1 MYLKDENLAW
11 IATAGEKPLYLY
23 PEMASRHG
31 LIAGATGTGKTVTIK
46 VMAEAFSNMGTAV
59 FMADV
64 KGDVSGMVVPGDKE
78 GISKFLDKCLVP
90 KDSFECKPFP
100 TRFFDVYGE
109 KGMNVRASVSSFG
122 PELLARLLELS
133 DVQREVLNI
142 AFKIA
147 DEKGWL
153 LIDLKDLKSMLTY
166 VSDNA
171 KEIRSTY
178 GNVSP
183 QSIGAIQRALLRL
196 SDAGGDIFFGE
207 PELDIYDW
215 LATNESGQGFINIL
229 ECDKLVQSP
238 LLYSTFLL
246 FMLSEIYEKLPE
258 AGDLEKPKMVFFFD
272 EAHLLFED
280 APKAL
285 IQKVEQV
292 VRLIR
297 SKGVGVYFIS
307 QKPSDIPENVLAQ
320 LGNKIQHALRAY
332 TPLELKAVK
341 AAAQSFRVNPSFD
354 TFEVITQLGTG
365 QALVSFL
372 DEEGIPQIV
381 EQARILPPQ
390 SSMNKAEDYLV
401 KNNIIAC
408 PLYSKY
414 AVAVD
419 RESAYEILNETPANS
434 ATENEAKALDNIWDC
449 SCGKKGNKGNF
460 CTDCGTKRPSANVKN
475 SDSDVKVLT
484 NEQFE
489 AEKQKAVNEA
499 LKEQEKALKEQ
510 AKKEAQ
516 MKKEIERDL
525 KRSYSG
531 TSTRTR
537 KTQSGAEKI
546 LTKTV
551 NSATNTIGREI
562 GKKISRGILGS
573 IKNMF

>member
-1 MYLKDENLAW
+1 MYLKNENLAW

-23 PEMASRHG
+23 PKMASRHG

-90 KDSFECKPFP
+90 KDSFECTAFP

-122 PELLARLLELS
+122 PELLARLLELT

-142 AFKIA
+142 AFRIA

-183 QSIGAIQRALLRL
+183 QTVGAIQRALLRL

-229 ECDKLVQSP
+229 ECAKLVSSP

-285 IQKVEQV
+285 VQKVEQV

-307 QKPSDIPENVLAQ
+307 QKPSDIPEDVLAQ

-381 EQARILPPQ
+381 EHARILPPQ
-390 SSMNKAEDYLV
+390 SSMNMAEEYLI

-414 AVAVD
+414 AVSVD
-419 RESAYEILNETPANS
+419 RESAYEILNETPDTLSDNAS
-434 ATENEAKALDNIWDC
+434 ENAEREDNTWDC
-449 SCGKKGNKGNF
+449 VCGKKGNKGNF
-460 CTDCGTKRPSANVKN
+460 CTECGAKRPPANTANNVN
-475 SDSDVKVLT
+475 NVKVLT
-484 NEQFE
+484 HEQLE
-489 AEKQKAVNEA
+489 EEKRKAVNEA
-499 LKEQEKALKEQ
+499 LKEHEKALKEQ
-510 AKKEAQ
+510 AKKEAA
-516 MKKEIERDL
+516 MKKE
-525 KRSYSG
+525 
-531 TSTRTR
+531 
-537 KTQSGAEKI
+537 AEKI

-573 IKNMF
+573 IQNMF

>member
-1 MYLKDENLAW
+1 MYLKNENLAW

-23 PEMASRHG
+23 PKMASRHG

-90 KDSFECKPFP
+90 KDSFECTAFP

-122 PELLARLLELS
+122 PELLARLLELT

-142 AFKIA
+142 AFRIA

-183 QSIGAIQRALLRL
+183 QTVGAIQRALLRL

-215 LATNESGQGFINIL
+215 LATNESGKGFINIL
-229 ECDKLVQSP
+229 ECAKLVSSP

-285 IQKVEQV
+285 VQKVEQV

-307 QKPSDIPENVLAQ
+307 QKPSDIPEDVLAQ

-341 AAAQSFRVNPSFD
+341 AAAQSFRANPSFD

-381 EQARILPPQ
+381 EHARILPPQ
-390 SSMNKAEDYLV
+390 SSMNMAEEYLI

-414 AVAVD
+414 AVSVD
-419 RESAYEILNETPANS
+419 RESAYEILNDSPDTLSDNAS
-434 ATENEAKALDNIWDC
+434 ENGEREDNTWDC
-449 SCGKKGNKGNF
+449 VCGKKGNKGNF
-460 CTDCGTKRPSANVKN
+460 CTECGAKRPPANTAN
-475 SDSDVKVLT
+475 NVKVLT
-484 NEQFE
+484 HEQLE
-489 AEKQKAVNEA
+489 EEKRKAVNEA
-499 LKEQEKALKEQ
+499 LKEHEKALKEQ
-510 AKKEAQ
+510 AKKEAA
-516 MKKEIERDL
+516 MKKE
-525 KRSYSG
+525 
-531 TSTRTR
+531 
-537 KTQSGAEKI
+537 AEKI

-573 IKNMF
+573 IQNMF

>member
-1 MYLKDENLAW
+1 MYLKNENLAW

-23 PEMASRHG
+23 PKMASRHG

-90 KDSFECKPFP
+90 KDSFECTAFP

-122 PELLARLLELS
+122 PELLARLLELT

-142 AFKIA
+142 AFRIA

-183 QSIGAIQRALLRL
+183 QTVGAIQRALLRL

-215 LATNESGQGFINIL
+215 LATNESGKGFINIL
-229 ECDKLVQSP
+229 ECAKLVSSP

-285 IQKVEQV
+285 VQKVEQV

-307 QKPSDIPENVLAQ
+307 QKPSDIPEDVLAQ

-341 AAAQSFRVNPSFD
+341 AAAQSFRANPSFD

-381 EQARILPPQ
+381 EHARILPPQ
-390 SSMNKAEDYLV
+390 SSMNMAEEYLI

-414 AVAVD
+414 AVSVD
-419 RESAYEILNETPANS
+419 RESAYEILNDTPDTLSDNTS
-434 ATENEAKALDNIWDC
+434 ENAEREDNTWDC
-449 SCGKKGNKGNF
+449 VCGKKGNKGNF
-460 CTDCGTKRPSANVKN
+460 CTDCGAKRPPANTANNVN
-475 SDSDVKVLT
+475 NVKVLT
-484 NEQFE
+484 HEQLE

-510 AKKEAQ
+510 AKKEAA
-516 MKKEIERDL
+516 MKKE
-525 KRSYSG
+525 
-531 TSTRTR
+531 
-537 KTQSGAEKI
+537 AEKI

-573 IKNMF
+573 IQNMF

>member
-1 MYLKDENLAW
+1 MYLKNENLAW

-23 PEMASRHG
+23 PKMASRHG

-90 KDSFECKPFP
+90 KDSFECTAFP

-122 PELLARLLELS
+122 PELLARLLELT

-142 AFKIA
+142 AFRIA

-183 QSIGAIQRALLRL
+183 QTVGAIQRALLRL

-215 LATNESGQGFINIL
+215 LATNESGKGFINIL
-229 ECDKLVQSP
+229 ECAKLVSSP

-285 IQKVEQV
+285 VQKVEQV

-307 QKPSDIPENVLAQ
+307 QKPSDIPEDVLAQ

-341 AAAQSFRVNPSFD
+341 AAAQSFRANPSFD

-381 EQARILPPQ
+381 EHARILPPQ
-390 SSMNKAEDYLV
+390 SSMNMAEEYLI
-401 KNNIIAC
+401 KNNMIAC

-414 AVAVD
+414 AVSVD
-419 RESAYEILNETPANS
+419 RESAYEILNDTPDTLSDNTS
-434 ATENEAKALDNIWDC
+434 ENAEREDNTWDC
-449 SCGKKGNKGNF
+449 VCGKKGNKGNF
-460 CTDCGTKRPSANVKN
+460 CTECGAKRPPANTANNVN
-475 SDSDVKVLT
+475 NVKVLT
-484 NEQFE
+484 HEQLE
-489 AEKQKAVNEA
+489 EEKRKAVNEA

-510 AKKEAQ
+510 AKKEAA
-516 MKKEIERDL
+516 MKKE
-525 KRSYSG
+525 
-531 TSTRTR
+531 
-537 KTQSGAEKI
+537 AEKI

-573 IKNMF
+573 IQNMF

>member
-1 MYLKDENLAW
+1 MYLKNENLAW

-23 PEMASRHG
+23 PKMASRHG

-90 KDSFECKPFP
+90 KDSFECTAFP

-122 PELLARLLELS
+122 PELLARLLELT

-142 AFKIA
+142 AFRIA

-183 QSIGAIQRALLRL
+183 QTVGAIQRALLRL

-215 LATNESGQGFINIL
+215 LATNESGKGFINIL
-229 ECDKLVQSP
+229 ECAKLVSSP

-285 IQKVEQV
+285 VQKVEQV

-307 QKPSDIPENVLAQ
+307 QKPSDIPEDVLAQ

-341 AAAQSFRVNPSFD
+341 AAAQSFRANPSFD

-381 EQARILPPQ
+381 EHARILPPQ
-390 SSMNKAEDYLV
+390 SSMNMAEEYLI

-414 AVAVD
+414 AVSVD
-419 RESAYEILNETPANS
+419 RESAYEILNDTPDTLSDNAS
-434 ATENEAKALDNIWDC
+434 ENAEREDNTWDC
-449 SCGKKGNKGNF
+449 VCGKKGNKGNF
-460 CTDCGTKRPSANVKN
+460 CTDCGAKRPSANTANNVN
-475 SDSDVKVLT
+475 NVKVLT
-484 NEQFE
+484 HEQLE
-489 AEKQKAVNEA
+489 EEKRKAVNEA
-499 LKEQEKALKEQ
+499 LKEHEKALKEQ
-510 AKKEAQ
+510 AKKEAA
-516 MKKEIERDL
+516 MKKE
-525 KRSYSG
+525 
-531 TSTRTR
+531 
-537 KTQSGAEKI
+537 AEKI

-573 IKNMF
+573 IQNMF

>member
-1 MYLKDENLAW
+1 MYLKNENLAW

-23 PEMASRHG
+23 PKMASRHG

-90 KDSFECKPFP
+90 KDSFECTAFP

-122 PELLARLLELS
+122 PELLARLLELT

-142 AFKIA
+142 AFRIA

-183 QSIGAIQRALLRL
+183 QTVGAIQRALLRL

-215 LATNESGQGFINIL
+215 LATNESGKGFINIL
-229 ECDKLVQSP
+229 ECAKLVSSP

-285 IQKVEQV
+285 VQKVEQV

-307 QKPSDIPENVLAQ
+307 QKPSDIPEDVLAQ

-381 EQARILPPQ
+381 EHARILPPQ
-390 SSMNKAEDYLV
+390 SSMNMAEEYLI
-401 KNNIIAC
+401 KNNMIAC

-414 AVAVD
+414 AVSVD
-419 RESAYEILNETPANS
+419 RESAYEILNETPDTLSDNAS
-434 ATENEAKALDNIWDC
+434 ENAEREDNTWDC
-449 SCGKKGNKGNF
+449 VCGKKGNKGNF
-460 CTDCGTKRPSANVKN
+460 CTECGAKRPSANTAN
-475 SDSDVKVLT
+475 NVKVLT
-484 NEQFE
+484 HEQLE
-489 AEKQKAVNEA
+489 EEKKKAVNEA
-499 LKEQEKALKEQ
+499 LKEHEKALKEQ
-510 AKKEAQ
+510 AKKEAA
-516 MKKEIERDL
+516 MKKE
-525 KRSYSG
+525 
-531 TSTRTR
+531 
-537 KTQSGAEKI
+537 AEKI

-573 IKNMF
+573 IQNMF

>member
-1 MYLKDENLAW
+1 MYLKNENLAW

-23 PEMASRHG
+23 PKIASRHG

-90 KDSFECKPFP
+90 KDSFECTAFP

-122 PELLARLLELS
+122 PELLARLLELT

-142 AFKIA
+142 AFRIA

-183 QSIGAIQRALLRL
+183 QTVGAIQRALLRL

-229 ECDKLVQSP
+229 ECAKLVSSP

-285 IQKVEQV
+285 VQKVEQV

-307 QKPSDIPENVLAQ
+307 QKPSDIPEDVLAQ

-381 EQARILPPQ
+381 EHARILPPQ
-390 SSMNKAEDYLV
+390 SSMNMAEEYLI

-414 AVAVD
+414 AVSVD
-419 RESAYEILNETPANS
+419 RESAYEILNDTPDTLSDNAPEN
-434 ATENEAKALDNIWDC
+434 AVTEDNTWDC
-449 SCGKKGNKGNF
+449 VCGKKDNKGNF
-460 CTDCGTKRPSANVKN
+460 CTDCGAKRPSANTANNVNNVKI
-475 SDSDVKVLT
+475 LT
-484 NEQFE
+484 YEQLE
-489 AEKQKAVNEA
+489 EEKRKAVNEA
-499 LKEQEKALKEQ
+499 LKEHEKALKEQ
-510 AKKEAQ
+510 AKKEAA
-516 MKKEIERDL
+516 MKKE
-525 KRSYSG
+525 
-531 TSTRTR
+531 
-537 KTQSGAEKI
+537 AEKI

-573 IKNMF
+573 IQNMF

>member
-1 MYLKDENLAW
+1 MYLKNENLAW

-23 PEMASRHG
+23 PKMASRHG

-90 KDSFECKPFP
+90 KDSFECTAFP

-122 PELLARLLELS
+122 PELLARLLELT

-142 AFKIA
+142 AFRIA

-183 QSIGAIQRALLRL
+183 QTVGAIQRALLRL

-215 LATNESGQGFINIL
+215 LATNESGKGFINIL
-229 ECDKLVQSP
+229 ECAKLVSSP

-285 IQKVEQV
+285 VQKVEQV

-307 QKPSDIPENVLAQ
+307 QKPSDIPEDVLAQ

-341 AAAQSFRVNPSFD
+341 AAAQSFRANPSFD

-381 EQARILPPQ
+381 EHARILPPQ
-390 SSMNKAEDYLV
+390 SSMNMAEEYLI

-414 AVAVD
+414 AVSVD
-419 RESAYEILNETPANS
+419 RESAYEILNDTPDTLSDNTS
-434 ATENEAKALDNIWDC
+434 ENAEREDNTWDC
-449 SCGKKGNKGNF
+449 VCGKKGNKGNF
-460 CTDCGTKRPSANVKN
+460 CTDCGAKRPPANTANNVN
-475 SDSDVKVLT
+475 NVKVLT
-484 NEQFE
+484 HEQLE
-489 AEKQKAVNEA
+489 EEKRKAVNEA
-499 LKEQEKALKEQ
+499 LKEHEKALKEQ
-510 AKKEAQ
+510 AKKEAA
-516 MKKEIERDL
+516 MKKE
-525 KRSYSG
+525 
-531 TSTRTR
+531 
-537 KTQSGAEKI
+537 AEKI

-573 IKNMF
+573 IQNMF

>member
-1 MYLKDENLAW
+1 MYLKNENLAW

-23 PEMASRHG
+23 PKMASRHG

-90 KDSFECKPFP
+90 KDSFECTAFP

-122 PELLARLLELS
+122 PELLARLLELT

-142 AFKIA
+142 AFRIA

-183 QSIGAIQRALLRL
+183 QTVGAIQRALLRL

-215 LATNESGQGFINIL
+215 LATNESGKGFINIL
-229 ECDKLVQSP
+229 ECAKLVSSP

-285 IQKVEQV
+285 VQKVEQV

-307 QKPSDIPENVLAQ
+307 QKPSDIPEDVLAQ

-341 AAAQSFRVNPSFD
+341 AAAQSFRANPSFD

-381 EQARILPPQ
+381 EHARILPPQ
-390 SSMNKAEDYLV
+390 SSMNMAEEYLI

-414 AVAVD
+414 AVSVD
-419 RESAYEILNETPANS
+419 RESAYEILNDTPDTLSDNTS
-434 ATENEAKALDNIWDC
+434 ENAEREDNTWDC
-449 SCGKKGNKGNF
+449 VCGKKGNKGNF
-460 CTDCGTKRPSANVKN
+460 CTECGAKRPPANTANNVN
-475 SDSDVKVLT
+475 NVKVLT
-484 NEQFE
+484 HEQLE
-489 AEKQKAVNEA
+489 EEKRKAVNEA
-499 LKEQEKALKEQ
+499 LKEHEKALKEQ
-510 AKKEAQ
+510 AKKEAA
-516 MKKEIERDL
+516 MKKE
-525 KRSYSG
+525 
-531 TSTRTR
+531 
-537 KTQSGAEKI
+537 AEKI

-573 IKNMF
+573 IQNMF

>member
-1 MYLKDENLAW
+1 MYLKNENLAW

-23 PEMASRHG
+23 PKMASRHG

-90 KDSFECKPFP
+90 KDSFECTAFP

-122 PELLARLLELS
+122 PELLARLLELT

-142 AFKIA
+142 AFRIA

-183 QSIGAIQRALLRL
+183 QTVGAIQRALLRL

-215 LATNESGQGFINIL
+215 LATNESGKGFINIL
-229 ECDKLVQSP
+229 ECAKLVNSP

-285 IQKVEQV
+285 VQKVEQV

-307 QKPSDIPENVLAQ
+307 QKPSDIPEDVLAQ

-341 AAAQSFRVNPSFD
+341 AAAQSFRANPSFD

-381 EQARILPPQ
+381 EHARILPPQ
-390 SSMNKAEDYLV
+390 SSMNMAEEYLI

-414 AVAVD
+414 AVSVD
-419 RESAYEILNETPANS
+419 RESAYEILNETPETLSDNAS
-434 ATENEAKALDNIWDC
+434 ENAERKDNTWDC
-449 SCGKKGNKGNF
+449 VCGKKGNKGNF
-460 CTDCGTKRPSANVKN
+460 CTECGAKRPSANTANNVN
-475 SDSDVKVLT
+475 NVKVLT
-484 NEQFE
+484 YEQLE
-489 AEKQKAVNEA
+489 EEKRKAVNEA

-510 AKKEAQ
+510 AKKEAA
-516 MKKEIERDL
+516 MKKE
-525 KRSYSG
+525 
-531 TSTRTR
+531 
-537 KTQSGAEKI
+537 AEKI

-573 IKNMF
+573 IQNMF

>member
-1 MYLKDENLAW
+1 MYLKNENLAW

-23 PEMASRHG
+23 PKMASRHG

-90 KDSFECKPFP
+90 KDSFECTAFP

-122 PELLARLLELS
+122 PELLARLLELT

-142 AFKIA
+142 AFRIA

-183 QSIGAIQRALLRL
+183 QTVGAIQRALLRL

-229 ECDKLVQSP
+229 ECAKLVSSP

-285 IQKVEQV
+285 VQKVEQV

-307 QKPSDIPENVLAQ
+307 QKPSDIPEDVLAQ

-341 AAAQSFRVNPSFD
+341 AAAQSFRANPSFD

-381 EQARILPPQ
+381 EHARILPPQ
-390 SSMNKAEDYLV
+390 SSMNMAEEYLI

-414 AVAVD
+414 AVSVD
-419 RESAYEILNETPANS
+419 RESAYEILNETPANC
-434 ATENEAKALDNIWDC
+434 APENAVTEDNTWDC
-449 SCGKKGNKGNF
+449 ACGKKGNKGNF
-460 CTDCGTKRPSANVKN
+460 CTDCGTKRPSANATGN
-475 SDSDVKVLT
+475 DNNVKVLT
-484 NEQFE
+484 HEQLE
-489 AEKQKAVNEA
+489 EEKKKAVNEA
-499 LKEQEKALKEQ
+499 LKEHEKALKEQ
-510 AKKEAQ
+510 AKKEAA

-525 KRSYSG
+525 KRSFSSS
-531 TSTRTR
+531 STRTR

-573 IKNMF
+573 IQNMF

>member
-1 MYLKDENLAW
+1 MYLKNENLAW

-23 PEMASRHG
+23 PKMASRHG

-90 KDSFECKPFP
+90 KDSFECTAFP

-122 PELLARLLELS
+122 PELLARLLELT

-142 AFKIA
+142 AFRIA

-183 QSIGAIQRALLRL
+183 QTVGAIQRALLRL

-215 LATNESGQGFINIL
+215 LATNESGKGFINIL
-229 ECDKLVQSP
+229 ECAKLVSSP

-285 IQKVEQV
+285 VQKVEQV

-307 QKPSDIPENVLAQ
+307 QKPSDIPEDVLAQ

-381 EQARILPPQ
+381 EHARILPPQ
-390 SSMNKAEDYLV
+390 SSMDMAEEYLI

-414 AVAVD
+414 AVSVD
-419 RESAYEILNETPANS
+419 RESAYEILNDTPDTLSDNASEN
-434 ATENEAKALDNIWDC
+434 AVTEDNTWDC
-449 SCGKKGNKGNF
+449 ACGKKGNKGNF
-460 CTDCGTKRPSANVKN
+460 CTDCGAKRPPANTANNVN
-475 SDSDVKVLT
+475 NVKVLT
-484 NEQFE
+484 YEQLE
-489 AEKQKAVNEA
+489 EEKRKAVNEA

-510 AKKEAQ
+510 AKKE
-516 MKKEIERDL
+516 
-525 KRSYSG
+525 
-531 TSTRTR
+531 
-537 KTQSGAEKI
+537 AEKI

-573 IKNMF
+573 IQHMF

>member
-1 MYLKDENLAW
+1 MYLKNENLAW

-23 PEMASRHG
+23 PKMASRHG

-90 KDSFECKPFP
+90 KDSFECTAFP

-122 PELLARLLELS
+122 PELLARLLELT

-142 AFKIA
+142 AFRIA

-183 QSIGAIQRALLRL
+183 QTVGAIQRALLRL

-215 LATNESGQGFINIL
+215 LATNESGKGFINIL
-229 ECDKLVQSP
+229 ECAKLVSSP

-285 IQKVEQV
+285 VQKVEQV

-307 QKPSDIPENVLAQ
+307 QKPSDIPEDVLAQ

-381 EQARILPPQ
+381 EHARILPPQ
-390 SSMNKAEDYLV
+390 SSMNMAEEYLI
-401 KNNIIAC
+401 KNNMIAC

-414 AVAVD
+414 AVSVD
-419 RESAYEILNETPANS
+419 RESAYEILNETPANC
-434 ATENEAKALDNIWDC
+434 APENAVTEDNTWDC
-449 SCGKKGNKGNF
+449 VCGKKDNKGNF
-460 CTDCGTKRPSANVKN
+460 CTDCGTKRPSANATGN
-475 SDSDVKVLT
+475 DNNVKVLT
-484 NEQFE
+484 HEQLE

-510 AKKEAQ
+510 AKKEAA
-516 MKKEIERDL
+516 MKKE
-525 KRSYSG
+525 
-531 TSTRTR
+531 
-537 KTQSGAEKI
+537 AEKI

-573 IKNMF
+573 IQNMF

>member
-1 MYLKDENLAW
+1 MYLKNENLAW

-23 PEMASRHG
+23 PKMASRHG

-90 KDSFECKPFP
+90 KDSFECTAFP

-122 PELLARLLELS
+122 PELLARLLELT

-142 AFKIA
+142 AFRIA

-183 QSIGAIQRALLRL
+183 QTVGAIQRALLRL

-215 LATNESGQGFINIL
+215 LATNESGKGFINIL
-229 ECDKLVQSP
+229 ECAKLVSSP

-285 IQKVEQV
+285 VQKVEQV

-381 EQARILPPQ
+381 EHARILPPQ
-390 SSMNKAEDYLV
+390 SSMNMAEEYLI

-414 AVAVD
+414 AVSVD
-419 RESAYEILNETPANS
+419 RESAYEILNDTPDTLSDNTS
-434 ATENEAKALDNIWDC
+434 ENAEREDNTWDC
-449 SCGKKGNKGNF
+449 VCGKKGNKGNF
-460 CTDCGTKRPSANVKN
+460 CTDCGAKRPPANTANNVN
-475 SDSDVKVLT
+475 NVKVLT
-484 NEQFE
+484 HEQLE
-489 AEKQKAVNEA
+489 EEKRKAVNEA
-499 LKEQEKALKEQ
+499 LKEHEKALKEQ
-510 AKKEAQ
+510 AKKEAA
-516 MKKEIERDL
+516 MKKE
-525 KRSYSG
+525 
-531 TSTRTR
+531 
-537 KTQSGAEKI
+537 AEKI

-573 IKNMF
+573 IQNMF

>member
-1 MYLKDENLAW
+1 MYLKNENLAW

-23 PEMASRHG
+23 PKMASRHG

-90 KDSFECKPFP
+90 KDSFECTAFP

-122 PELLARLLELS
+122 PELLARLLELT

-142 AFKIA
+142 AFRIA

-183 QSIGAIQRALLRL
+183 QTVGAIQRALLRL

-215 LATNESGQGFINIL
+215 LATNESGKGFINIL
-229 ECDKLVQSP
+229 ECAKLVSSP

-285 IQKVEQV
+285 VQKVEQV

-307 QKPSDIPENVLAQ
+307 QKPSDIPEDVLAQ

-381 EQARILPPQ
+381 EHARILPPQ
-390 SSMNKAEDYLV
+390 SSMNMAEEYLI

-414 AVAVD
+414 AVSVD
-419 RESAYEILNETPANS
+419 RESAYEILNDTPDTLSDNAS
-434 ATENEAKALDNIWDC
+434 ENAEREDNTWDC
-449 SCGKKGNKGNF
+449 VCGKKDNKGNF
-460 CTDCGTKRPSANVKN
+460 CTDCGAKRPSANTTN
-475 SDSDVKVLT
+475 NVKVLT
-484 NEQFE
+484 HEQLE
-489 AEKQKAVNEA
+489 EEKRKAVNEA
-499 LKEQEKALKEQ
+499 LKEHEKALKEQ
-510 AKKEAQ
+510 AKKEAA
-516 MKKEIERDL
+516 MKKE
-525 KRSYSG
+525 
-531 TSTRTR
+531 
-537 KTQSGAEKI
+537 AEKI

-573 IKNMF
+573 IQNMF

>member
-1 MYLKDENLAW
+1 MYLKNENLAW

-23 PEMASRHG
+23 PKMASRHG

-90 KDSFECKPFP
+90 KDSFECTAFP

-122 PELLARLLELS
+122 PELLARLLELT

-142 AFKIA
+142 AFRIA

-183 QSIGAIQRALLRL
+183 QTVGAIQRALLRL

-215 LATNESGQGFINIL
+215 LATNESGKGFINIL
-229 ECDKLVQSP
+229 ECAKLVSSP

-285 IQKVEQV
+285 VQKVEQV

-307 QKPSDIPENVLAQ
+307 QKPSDIPEDVLAQ

-341 AAAQSFRVNPSFD
+341 AAAQSFRANPSFD

-381 EQARILPPQ
+381 EHARILPPQ
-390 SSMNKAEDYLV
+390 SSMNMAEEYLI

-414 AVAVD
+414 AVSVD
-419 RESAYEILNETPANS
+419 RESAYEILNETPDTLSDNAS
-434 ATENEAKALDNIWDC
+434 ENAEREDNTWDC
-449 SCGKKGNKGNF
+449 VCGKKGNKGNF
-460 CTDCGTKRPSANVKN
+460 CTDCGAKRPSANTTN
-475 SDSDVKVLT
+475 NVKVLT
-484 NEQFE
+484 HEQLE
-489 AEKQKAVNEA
+489 EEKRKAVNEA
-499 LKEQEKALKEQ
+499 LKEHEKALKEQ
-510 AKKEAQ
+510 AKKEAA
-516 MKKEIERDL
+516 MKKE
-525 KRSYSG
+525 
-531 TSTRTR
+531 
-537 KTQSGAEKI
+537 AEKI

-573 IKNMF
+573 IQNMF

>member
-1 MYLKDENLAW
+1 MYLKNENLAW

-23 PEMASRHG
+23 PKMASRHG

-90 KDSFECKPFP
+90 KDSFECTAFP

-122 PELLARLLELS
+122 PELLARLLELT

-142 AFKIA
+142 AFRIA

-183 QSIGAIQRALLRL
+183 QTVGAIQRALLRL

-215 LATNESGQGFINIL
+215 LATNESGKGFINIL
-229 ECDKLVQSP
+229 ECAKLVSSP

-285 IQKVEQV
+285 VQKVEQV

-307 QKPSDIPENVLAQ
+307 QKPSDIPEDVLAQ

-381 EQARILPPQ
+381 EHARILPPQ
-390 SSMNKAEDYLV
+390 SSMNMAEEYLI

-414 AVAVD
+414 AVSVD
-419 RESAYEILNETPANS
+419 RESAYEILNDTPDTLSDNTS
-434 ATENEAKALDNIWDC
+434 ENAEREDNTWDC
-449 SCGKKGNKGNF
+449 VCGKKGNKGNF
-460 CTDCGTKRPSANVKN
+460 CTDCGAKRPPANTANNVN
-475 SDSDVKVLT
+475 NVKVLT
-484 NEQFE
+484 YEQLE

-510 AKKEAQ
+510 AKKEAA
-516 MKKEIERDL
+516 MKKE
-525 KRSYSG
+525 
-531 TSTRTR
+531 
-537 KTQSGAEKI
+537 AEKI

-573 IKNMF
+573 IQNMF

>member
-1 MYLKDENLAW
+1 MYLKNENLAW

-23 PEMASRHG
+23 PKMASRHG
-31 LIAGATGTGKTVTIK
+31 LISGATGTGKTVTIK

-90 KDSFECKPFP
+90 KDSFECTAFP

-122 PELLARLLELS
+122 PELLARLLELT

-142 AFKIA
+142 AFRIA

-183 QSIGAIQRALLRL
+183 QTVGAIQRALLRL

-215 LATNESGQGFINIL
+215 LATNESGKGFINIL
-229 ECDKLVQSP
+229 ECAKLVSSP

-258 AGDLEKPKMVFFFD
+258 VGDLEKPKMVFFFD

-285 IQKVEQV
+285 VQKVEQV

-307 QKPSDIPENVLAQ
+307 QKPSDIPEDVLAQ

-381 EQARILPPQ
+381 EHARILPPQ
-390 SSMNKAEDYLV
+390 SSMNMAEEYLI

-414 AVAVD
+414 AVSVD
-419 RESAYEILNETPANS
+419 RESAYEILNDTPDTLSDNAPEN
-434 ATENEAKALDNIWDC
+434 AVTEDNTWDC
-449 SCGKKGNKGNF
+449 VCGKKGNKGNF
-460 CTDCGTKRPSANVKN
+460 CTDCGAKRPSANTAN
-475 SDSDVKVLT
+475 NVKVLT
-484 NEQFE
+484 YEQLE

-510 AKKEAQ
+510 AKKEAA
-516 MKKEIERDL
+516 MKKE
-525 KRSYSG
+525 
-531 TSTRTR
+531 
-537 KTQSGAEKI
+537 AEKI

-573 IKNMF
+573 IQNMF

>member
-1 MYLKDENLAW
+1 MYLKNENLAW

-23 PEMASRHG
+23 PKMASRHG

-90 KDSFECKPFP
+90 KDSFECTAFP

-122 PELLARLLELS
+122 PELLARLLELT

-142 AFKIA
+142 AFRIA

-183 QSIGAIQRALLRL
+183 QTVGAIQRALLRL

-229 ECDKLVQSP
+229 ECAKLVSSP

-285 IQKVEQV
+285 VQKVEQV

-307 QKPSDIPENVLAQ
+307 QKPSDIPEDVLAQ

-341 AAAQSFRVNPSFD
+341 AAAQSFRANPSFD

-381 EQARILPPQ
+381 EHARILPPQ
-390 SSMNKAEDYLV
+390 SSMNMAEEYLI
-401 KNNIIAC
+401 KNNISAC

-414 AVAVD
+414 AVSVD
-419 RESAYEILNETPANS
+419 RESAYEILNDTPDTLSDNAS
-434 ATENEAKALDNIWDC
+434 ENAEREDNTWDC
-449 SCGKKGNKGNF
+449 VCGKKGNKGNF
-460 CTDCGTKRPSANVKN
+460 CTECGAKRPPANTANNVN
-475 SDSDVKVLT
+475 NVKVLT
-484 NEQFE
+484 HEQLE
-489 AEKQKAVNEA
+489 EEKRKAVNEA
-499 LKEQEKALKEQ
+499 LKEHEKALKEQ
-510 AKKEAQ
+510 AKKEAA
-516 MKKEIERDL
+516 MKKE
-525 KRSYSG
+525 
-531 TSTRTR
+531 
-537 KTQSGAEKI
+537 AEKI

-573 IKNMF
+573 IQNMF

>member
-1 MYLKDENLAW
+1 MYLKNENLAW

-23 PEMASRHG
+23 PKMASRHG

-90 KDSFECKPFP
+90 KDSFECTAFP

-122 PELLARLLELS
+122 PELLARLLELT

-142 AFKIA
+142 AFRIA

-183 QSIGAIQRALLRL
+183 QTVGAIQRALLRL

-215 LATNESGQGFINIL
+215 LATNESGKGFINIL
-229 ECDKLVQSP
+229 ECAKLVSSP

-285 IQKVEQV
+285 VQKVEQV

-307 QKPSDIPENVLAQ
+307 QKPSDIPEDVLAQ

-341 AAAQSFRVNPSFD
+341 AAAQSFRANPSFD

-390 SSMNKAEDYLV
+390 SSMNMAEEYLI

-414 AVAVD
+414 AVSVD
-419 RESAYEILNETPANS
+419 RESAYEILNGTPDTLSDNAS
-434 ATENEAKALDNIWDC
+434 ENAEREDNIWDC
-449 SCGKKGNKGNF
+449 VCGKKGNKGNF
-460 CTDCGTKRPSANVKN
+460 CTDCGAKRPSANTTN
-475 SDSDVKVLT
+475 NVKVLT
-484 NEQFE
+484 HEQLE
-489 AEKQKAVNEA
+489 EEKKKAVNEA
-499 LKEQEKALKEQ
+499 LKEHEKA
-510 AKKEAQ
+510 
-516 MKKEIERDL
+516 
-525 KRSYSG
+525 
-531 TSTRTR
+531 
-537 KTQSGAEKI
+537 
-546 LTKTV
+546 
-551 NSATNTIGREI
+551 
-562 GKKISRGILGS
+562 
-573 IKNMF
+573 

>member
-1 MYLKDENLAW
+1 MYLKNENLAW

-23 PEMASRHG
+23 PKMASRHG

-90 KDSFECKPFP
+90 KDSFECTAFP

-122 PELLARLLELS
+122 PELLARLLELT

-142 AFKIA
+142 AFRIA

-183 QSIGAIQRALLRL
+183 QTVGAIQRALLRL

-215 LATNESGQGFINIL
+215 LATNESGKGFINIL
-229 ECDKLVQSP
+229 ECAKLVSSP

-285 IQKVEQV
+285 VQKVEQV

-307 QKPSDIPENVLAQ
+307 QKPSDIPEDVLAQ

-381 EQARILPPQ
+381 EHARILPPQ
-390 SSMNKAEDYLV
+390 SSMNMAEEYLI

-414 AVAVD
+414 AVSVD
-419 RESAYEILNETPANS
+419 RESAYEILNDSPDTLSDNAS
-434 ATENEAKALDNIWDC
+434 ENAEREDNTWDC
-449 SCGKKGNKGNF
+449 VCGKKDNKGNF
-460 CTDCGTKRPSANVKN
+460 CTDCGAKRPPANTTN
-475 SDSDVKVLT
+475 NVKVLT
-484 NEQFE
+484 HEQLE
-489 AEKQKAVNEA
+489 EEKRKAVNEA
-499 LKEQEKALKEQ
+499 LKEHEKALKEQ
-510 AKKEAQ
+510 AKKEAA
-516 MKKEIERDL
+516 MKKE
-525 KRSYSG
+525 
-531 TSTRTR
+531 
-537 KTQSGAEKI
+537 AEKI

-573 IKNMF
+573 IQNMF

>member
-1 MYLKDENLAW
+1 MYLKNENLAW

-23 PEMASRHG
+23 PKMASRHG

-90 KDSFECKPFP
+90 KDSFECTAFP

-122 PELLARLLELS
+122 PELLARLLELT

-142 AFKIA
+142 AFRIA

-183 QSIGAIQRALLRL
+183 QTVGAIQRALLRL

-215 LATNESGQGFINIL
+215 LATNESGKGFINIL
-229 ECDKLVQSP
+229 ECAKLVSSP

-285 IQKVEQV
+285 VQKVEQV

-307 QKPSDIPENVLAQ
+307 QKPSDIPEDVLAQ

-341 AAAQSFRVNPSFD
+341 AAAQSFRANPSFD

-381 EQARILPPQ
+381 EHARILPPQ
-390 SSMNKAEDYLV
+390 SSMNMAEEYLI

-414 AVAVD
+414 AVSVD
-419 RESAYEILNETPANS
+419 RESAYEILNDTPDTLSDNAS
-434 ATENEAKALDNIWDC
+434 ENAEREDNTWDC
-449 SCGKKGNKGNF
+449 VCGKKDNKGNF
-460 CTDCGTKRPSANVKN
+460 CTDCGTKRPSANTAN
-475 SDSDVKVLT
+475 NVKVLT
-484 NEQFE
+484 YEQLE

-510 AKKEAQ
+510 AKKEAA
-516 MKKEIERDL
+516 MKKE
-525 KRSYSG
+525 
-531 TSTRTR
+531 
-537 KTQSGAEKI
+537 AEKI

-573 IKNMF
+573 IQNMF

>member
-1 MYLKDENLAW
+1 MYLKNENLAW

-23 PEMASRHG
+23 PKMASRHG

-90 KDSFECKPFP
+90 KDSFECTAFP

-122 PELLARLLELS
+122 PELLARLLELT

-142 AFKIA
+142 AFRIA

-183 QSIGAIQRALLRL
+183 QTVGAIQRALLRL
-196 SDAGGDIFFGE
+196 SDAGGAIFFGE

-215 LATNESGQGFINIL
+215 LATNESGKGFINIL
-229 ECDKLVQSP
+229 ECAKLVSSP

-285 IQKVEQV
+285 VQKVEQV

-307 QKPSDIPENVLAQ
+307 QKPSDIPEDVLAQ

-341 AAAQSFRVNPSFD
+341 AAAQSFRANPSFD

-381 EQARILPPQ
+381 EHARILPPQ
-390 SSMNKAEDYLV
+390 SSMNMAEEYLI
-401 KNNIIAC
+401 KNNMIAC

-414 AVAVD
+414 AVSVD
-419 RESAYEILNETPANS
+419 RESAYEILNETPVTLSDNAS
-434 ATENEAKALDNIWDC
+434 ENAEREDNTWDC
-449 SCGKKGNKGNF
+449 VCGKKGNKGNF
-460 CTDCGTKRPSANVKN
+460 CTDCGTKRPPANTAN
-475 SDSDVKVLT
+475 NVKVLT
-484 NEQFE
+484 HEQLE

-510 AKKEAQ
+510 AKKEAA
-516 MKKEIERDL
+516 MKKE
-525 KRSYSG
+525 
-531 TSTRTR
+531 
-537 KTQSGAEKI
+537 AEKI

-573 IKNMF
+573 IQNMF